1 MVDRN
6 LKRFFEWIK
15 TLRCAEKITWEF
27 NKQEVKD
34 EDDGLDNYEIK
45 LNWVREEFDDSDEE

>member
-1 MVDRN
+1 MSNR
-6 LKRFFEWIK
+6 K
-15 TLRCAEKITWEF
+15 F

-45 LNWVREEFDDSDEE
+45 LNWVREEFDDSYEE